1 MLNVWQILQDKYTG
15 YSFKRAVLKVFVV
28 DNPDYAGEMSETGR
42 VQRGTPSKIEGGWQ
56 CSEDR
61 LKERVGDSAGYT

>member
-28 DNPDYAGEMSETGR
+28 DNQDYAGEMSE
-42 VQRGTPSKIEGGWQ
+42 RGGCKEVLLPKLKGVGNVGKIG
-56 CSEDR
+56 
-61 LKERVGDSAGYT
+61 